1 MKSEASLGP
10 DDARDAW
17 VWVLKKNCSLS
28 PRQLMWIFGTLA
40 AVSVAVAVFWTA
52 QGMWMVLP
60 FAVVECGALG
70 LAFFCYARHS
80 TDGERVLLSGSGL
93 EVERSVGQRVQTT
106 RLSRFGLT
114 VRLEEGSGLV
124 MCRGGRE
131 ELRVGRFVDAEGR
144 LKYAYSLP
152 RHFRGGLW
160 RYVLF
165 HLRPPKIKG
174 PQARLFPREHGRRDC
189 LDCGPVPHRDL
200 YRHLRHTHRDGPE
213 RHHQRRH
220 HHQGH
225 RLSVEV
231 GLRLSQG
238 RGSGHRL
245 LLHAHHAV

>member
-144 LKYAYSLP
+144 LKFYQE
-152 RHFRGGLW
+152 FRD
-160 RYVLF
+160 
-165 HLRPPKIKG
+165 
-174 PQARLFPREHGRRDC
+174 A
-189 LDCGPVPHRDL
+189 
-200 YRHLRHTHRDGPE
+200 
-213 RHHQRRH
+213 
-220 HHQGH
+220 
-225 RLSVEV
+225 
-231 GLRLSQG
+231 LRLMSK
-238 RGSGHRL
+238 RGFQ
-245 LLHAHHAV
+245 